1 MDPLADGQSRR
12 LNTRVLWVGSNII
25 KRQHSIEES
34 ISPLKTETT
43 AEYEAMS

>member
-1 MDPLADGQSRR
+1 MDPLADGQSGR
-12 LNTRVLWVGSNII
+12 LNIRVLSVGSNII

-43 AEYEAMS
+43 AEHEDIS